1 MSSTGQSRPT
11 RKEQRDQARAERKS
25 VEAQQQQAQARRR
38 RLMQIGGI
46 ALVAVVVI
54 GIAVAVGTSGGGS
67 KTSTKANPKTTA
79 EVNTLLA
86 GIPQSGNVL
95 GNPKAP
101 VTMVYFGDLE
111 CPVCQEF
118 TLGAFPTI
126 IEQYVKS
133 GQLKVQY
140 RSMKTATREP
150 TIFLEQ
156 QAAALAAGKQNL
168 MWHYVENFYHHQG
181 AEDSG
186 YVTPGF
192 LKERAQ
198 EIPGLNVAKW
208 EEERHNPKLSE
219 AVEKDVEAAS
229 ENGFNG
235 TPSFLLVKAGKPT
248 KKLES
253 FSSQQL
259 SQASA
264 LFGPEIEKMLKS

>member
-11 RKEQRDQARAERKS
+11 RKEQREQARADRKS
-25 VEAQQQQAQARRR
+25 VEAQHQQTQARRR

-46 ALVAVVVI
+46 AVVGIVAI
-54 GIAVAVGTSGGGS
+54 AIAVAIGTSGSGS
-67 KTSTKANPKTTA
+67 SPPPPSAKTTK

-101 VTMVYFGDLE
+101 VTIQYFGDLQ
-111 CPVCQEF
+111 CPICQEF
-118 TLGAFPTI
+118 TLGAYPTI
-126 IEQYVKS
+126 VEKYVRS
-133 GQLKVQY
+133 GQVKVQY

-150 TIFLEQ
+150 TVFLEQ

-181 AEDSG
+181 AEGSG
-186 YVTPGF
+186 YVTPAF

-198 EIPGLNVAKW
+198 EIPGLNIAKW
-208 EEERHNPKLSE
+208 EEERHNPKLTE
-219 AVEKDVEAAS
+219 EVEKDVEAS
-229 ENGFNG
+229 GENGFNG

-253 FSSQQL
+253 FTNQQL
-259 SQASA
+259 TEASA
-264 LFGPEIEKMLKS
+264 LFGPEIEKLLKS

>member
-11 RKEQRDQARAERKS
+11 RKEQREQARTERKS
-25 VEAQQQQAQARRR
+25 VEAQHQQAQARRR

-54 GIAVAVGTSGGGS
+54 GIAVAVGTSNSGS
-67 KTSTKANPKTTA
+67 GKPPPPSKKTTA
-79 EVNTLLA
+79 EVNDLLA

-95 GNPKAP
+95 GNPNAP
-101 VTMVYFGDLE
+101 VTLVYFSDLE
-111 CPVCQEF
+111 CPICQEF

-126 IEQYVKS
+126 IQKYVRS
-133 GQLKVQY
+133 GQVKVEY

-150 TIFLEQ
+150 TVFLEQ

-168 MWHYVENFYHHQG
+168 LWHYVENFYHHQG

-186 YVTPGF
+186 YVTPEF
-192 LKERAQ
+192 LKQRAQ
-198 EIPGLNVAKW
+198 EISGLSVAKW
-208 EEERHNPKLSE
+208 EEERHDPKLSE
-219 AVEKDVEAAS
+219 QVEKDIEASS

-235 TPSFLLVKAGKPT
+235 TPSFLLVKNGKT

-253 FSSQQL
+253 FTNQQL
-259 SQASA
+259 TEAAA